1 MKPRRKTV
9 EIYILIIA
17 VAFEAIG
24 ALYGGINL
32 MNDPSGESIKLP
44 ITMLEGTSFQNFMIP
59 GIILFLLLGFFPL
72 FLIFPLIYK
81 PNWPVISKLN
91 IYKSYHWAW
100 TYTLY
105 ASIIL
110 ISWINIQVMILE
122 TGSAVQGAFGMLG
135 VIMLILTLSPAV
147 KRYYKIHHHSRQHFI
162 VSNQPSDKIFHETRP

>member
-1 MKPRRKTV
+1 MKPRRKTI

-32 MNDPSGESIKLP
+32 MRDPSGESIKLP
-44 ITMLEGTSFQNFMIP
+44 ITMLEGTSFQNYMIP

-72 FLIFPLIYK
+72 FLIFPLIFK
-81 PNWPVISKLN
+81 PNWPLISKLN
-91 IYKSYHWAW
+91 IYKGYHWAW

-135 VIMLILTLSPAV
+135 VIMLVLTLSPGV
-147 KRYYKIHHHSRQHFI
+147 NRYYKLHRYTRHHH
-162 VSNQPSDKIFHETRP
+162 VVPGNPS

>member
-1 MKPRRKTV
+1 MKPRRKTI
-9 EIYILIIA
+9 EICILIIA

-32 MNDPSGESIKLP
+32 INDPSGESIKLP
-44 ITMLEGTSFQNFMIP
+44 ITMLEGTSFQNYMIP

-72 FLIFPLIYK
+72 FLIFPLFFK
-81 PNWPVISKLN
+81 PNWPLIGKLN
-91 IYKSYHWAW
+91 IYKGYHWAW

-122 TGSAVQGAFGMLG
+122 TGSAIQGAFGMLG

-147 KRYYKIHHHSRQHFI
+147 KRYYKLHHRSRHQTLVQKSTTEKNFND
-162 VSNQPSDKIFHETRP
+162 SQL